1 MKFRARIYLAR
12 FTILPETAEAYLPGA
27 FQPSRSTAIGTS

>member
-27 FQPSRSTAIGTS
+27 FQPSVSSM